1 MRKSGKLMMEVEGHR
16 VEGRDVKL
24 YLSDFFFFSFRSHI
38 EETARSEIEVFPK
51 ASRERKTSI

>member
-1 MRKSGKLMMEVEGHR
+1 MMEVEGHR